1 MMVFCLWMRIS
12 HLYEV
17 IVFSHLP
24 QLNSIRVFDAA
35 ARLKSFK
42 AAALE
47 LHVTPTAVSHQIRTL
62 EEKLGTLLFERK
74 TRLILL
80 TPEGEILA
88 QAAHQSLLQLSAAIE
103 TISNNK
109 KVLTISTTASFA
121 ALWLVPNLER
131 FYQRYPDIS
140 VVVKTS
146 EDIADLH
153 RDRRVDVAIRY
164 GEFDSQIEHA
174 TQLVS
179 EHFGMY
185 ATKQYLQQ
193 FPDIQAAT
201 MLETQWKNPNL
212 RPITWEQYV
221 NNQEQTG
228 AKLTIRSY
236 DQEHH
241 VIQAALA
248 GQGVALVS
256 SLLVKT
262 ALQNQW
268 LEQHPNGTVIEG
280 LSYYMLTKEPAEN
293 SRKVAVFRQWLL
305 DEFEN

>member
-1 MMVFCLWMRIS
+1 
-12 HLYEV
+12 
-17 IVFSHLP
+17 
-24 QLNSIRVFDAA
+24 
-35 ARLKSFK
+35 
-42 AAALE
+42 
-47 LHVTPTAVSHQIRTL
+47 
-62 EEKLGTLLFERK
+62 
-74 TRLILL
+74 
-80 TPEGEILA
+80 
-88 QAAHQSLLQLSAAIE
+88 
-103 TISNNK
+103 
-109 KVLTISTTASFA
+109 VLTVSTTASFA

-131 FYQRYPDIS
+131 FYQSHPDIS

-146 EDIADLH
+146 EDMADLH

-164 GEFDSQIEHA
+164 GEFDSQMKYA

-179 EHFGMY
+179 EYFGMY
-185 ATKQYLQQ
+185 ATQQYLQQ
-193 FPDIQAAT
+193 FPNIKDVT
-201 MLETQWKNPNL
+201 LLETQWKNPNL

-221 NNQEQTG
+221 NHQGQTG
-228 AKLTIRSY
+228 AKLIIRTY

-256 SLLVKT
+256 SLLVQT

-268 LEQHPNGTVIEG
+268 LKPHPNGKVIAG

-293 SRKVAVFRQWLL
+293 SQKIAVFRQWLL

>member
-1 MMVFCLWMRIS
+1 M
-12 HLYEV
+12 
-17 IVFSHLP
+17 FSHLP
-24 QLNSIRVFDAA
+24 QLNSLRVFDAA

-62 EEKLGTLLFERK
+62 EERLGSLLFERK

-88 QAAHQSLLQLSAAIE
+88 QAAHQSLLQLSSAIE
-103 TISNNK
+103 TISNDN
-109 KVLTISTTASFA
+109 KVLTVSTTASFA

-131 FYQRYPDIS
+131 FYQSHPGIS
-140 VVVKTS
+140 VVVKTT
-146 EDIADLH
+146 EDMADLH

-164 GEFDSQIEHA
+164 GEFDSQMKYA

-185 ATKQYLQQ
+185 ATQQYLHQ
-193 FPDIQAAT
+193 FPDIKDAT
-201 MLETQWKNPNL
+201 LLETQWKNPNL

-221 NNQEQTG
+221 DHQGQTG
-228 AKLTIRSY
+228 AKLTIRTY

-256 SLLVKT
+256 SLLVQT

-268 LEQHPNGTVIEG
+268 LKQHPNGTVIAG
-280 LSYYMLTKEPAEN
+280 LTYYMLTKEPAEN
-293 SRKVAVFRQWLL
+293 SQKVAVFRQWLL
-305 DEFEN
+305 DELRSLIYI

>member
-1 MMVFCLWMRIS
+1 M
-12 HLYEV
+12 
-17 IVFSHLP
+17 FSHLP
-24 QLNSIRVFDAA
+24 QLNSLRVFDAA

-47 LHVTPTAVSHQIRTL
+47 LYVTPTAVSHQIRTL

-74 TRLILL
+74 TRLVLL

-88 QAAHQSLLQLSAAIE
+88 QAAHQSLLKLSAAIE
-103 TISNNK
+103 TISNDK
-109 KVLTISTTASFA
+109 KVLTVSTTASFA

-131 FYQRYPDIS
+131 FYQSHSDIS
-140 VVVKTS
+140 VVVKSS
-146 EDIADLH
+146 EEMDDVK

-164 GEFDSQIEHA
+164 GEFDSQMEHA

-179 EHFGMY
+179 EQFGMY

-193 FPDIQAAT
+193 CPDIQAAT
-201 MLETQWKNPNL
+201 LLETKWKNPNL
-212 RPITWEQYV
+212 RAITWRQYSHQQGNV
-221 NNQEQTG
+221 SQD
-228 AKLTIRSY
+228 LTIRAY
-236 DQEHH
+236 DQEQH

-256 SLLVKT
+256 SLLVQT

-268 LEQHPNGTVIEG
+268 LVQHPHGTVIAG
-280 LSYYMLTKEPAEN
+280 LTYYMLTKDPAEN
-293 SRKVAVFRQWLL
+293 SHKVEVFRQWLL
-305 DEFEN
+305 DEFELLS